1 MINTPKIYKMRIVFT
16 CAEKSV
22 AQRNTFNA
30 VRSMVLASGLP
41 YEPAKVNKNW
51 PRLAYGPAPSMG
63 VRAEREYVDVYLL
76 SSVPAEQVRCSLEQ
90 AKPQGLTLLDVQRV
104 PYALPSVQNL
114 AVGAVYRVEGNFDLF
129 GPEQTA
135 EDFFNAARVDITR
148 RAESGLALVQNAKP
162 YIWKAQTV
170 SNSAVRL
177 TLLNVQGKWERPQT
191 LIAAWLG
198 VDIPAQDDTFTVE
211 GFTFIRESFL
221 WQDSEGEFHP
231 I

>member
-1 MINTPKIYKMRIVFT
+1 MRIVFT
-16 CAEKSV
+16 CAEKSA
-22 AQRNTFNA
+22 AQRNTFNS

-51 PRLAYGPAPSMG
+51 PRLAYGPAPSM
-63 VRAEREYVDVYLL
+63 RR
-76 SSVPAEQVRCSLEQ
+76 SLEP

>member
-1 MINTPKIYKMRIVFT
+1 MRIVFT
-16 CAEKSV
+16 CAEKSP
-22 AQRNTFNA
+22 ARLNTFNA

-63 VRAEREYVDVYLL
+63 VRAEREYLDIYLL
-76 SSVPAEQVRCSLEQ
+76 SAVPAEQVRSSLEQ

-114 AVGAVYRVEGNFDLF
+114 AAAAVYRVEGNFGLF
-129 GPEQTA
+129 APDMTA

-148 RAESGLALVQNAKP
+148 WADNGLALVQNAKP

-170 SNSAVRL
+170 SNRAVRL

-198 VDIPAQDDTFTVE
+198 VDIPAQDEAFTVE
-211 GFTFIRESFL
+211 GFIFIRESFL

>member
-1 MINTPKIYKMRIVFT
+1 MRIVFT
-16 CAEKSV
+16 CAEKSP
-22 AQRNTFNA
+22 ARLNTFNA

-63 VRAEREYVDVYLL
+63 VRAEREYLDIYLL
-76 SSVPAEQVRCSLEQ
+76 SAEPIQKVREALEQ

-114 AVGAVYRVEGNFDLF
+114 AAAAVYRVEGNFDLF
-129 GPEQTA
+129 APDMTA

-148 RAESGLALVQNAKP
+148 RADNGLALVQNAKP

-170 SNSAVRL
+170 SNRAVRL

-198 VDIPAQDDTFTVE
+198 VDIPAQDEAFTVE
-211 GFTFIRESFL
+211 GFIFIRESFL

>member
-1 MINTPKIYKMRIVFT
+1 MRIVFT
-16 CAEKSV
+16 CAEKSP
-22 AQRNTFNA
+22 ARLNTFNA

-63 VRAEREYVDVYLL
+63 VRAEREYLDIYLL
-76 SSVPAEQVRCSLEQ
+76 SAVPAEQVRSSLEQ

-114 AVGAVYRVEGNFDLF
+114 AAAAVYRVEGNFGLF
-129 GPEQTA
+129 MTA

-148 RAESGLALVQNAKP
+148 WADNGLALVQNAKP

-170 SNSAVRL
+170 SNRAVRL

-198 VDIPAQDDTFTVE
+198 IDIPAQDEAFTVE

>member
-1 MINTPKIYKMRIVFT
+1 MRIVFI
-16 CAEKSV
+16 CAEKSP
-22 AQRNTFNA
+22 ARLNTFNA

-63 VRAEREYVDVYLL
+63 VRAEREYLDIYLL
-76 SSVPAEQVRCSLEQ
+76 SVVPAEQVRSSLEQ

-114 AVGAVYRVEGNFDLF
+114 AAAAVYRVEGNFDLF
-129 GPEQTA
+129 APDMTA
-135 EDFFNAARVDITR
+135 EDFFNAARVDITC
-148 RAESGLALVQNAKP
+148 RADNGLALVQNAKP

-170 SNSAVRL
+170 SNRAVRL

-198 VDIPAQDDTFTVE
+198 IDIPAQDEAFTVE

>member
-1 MINTPKIYKMRIVFT
+1 MRIVFT
-16 CAEKSV
+16 CAEKSP
-22 AQRNTFNA
+22 ARLNTFNA

-63 VRAEREYVDVYLL
+63 VRAEREYLDIYLL
-76 SSVPAEQVRCSLEQ
+76 SAVSAEQVRSSLEQ

-114 AVGAVYRVEGNFDLF
+114 AAAAVYRVEGNFDLF
-129 GPEQTA
+129 APDMTA

-148 RAESGLALVQNAKP
+148 RADNGLALVQNAKP

-170 SNSAVRL
+170 SNRAVRL
-177 TLLNVQGKWERPQT
+177 MLLNVQGKWERPQT

-198 VDIPAQDDTFTVE
+198 IDIPAQDEAFTVE

>member
-1 MINTPKIYKMRIVFT
+1 MRIVFT
-16 CAEKSV
+16 CA
-22 AQRNTFNA
+22 AQSAARLNTFNA

-51 PRLAYGPAPSMG
+51 PRLAYGPAPAMG
-63 VRAEREYVDVYLL
+63 VLAEREYLDIYLL
-76 SSVPAEQVRCSLEQ
+76 SAVLAKQVQDALEQ

-114 AVGAVYRVEGNFDLF
+114 AAAAVYRVEGNFDLF
-129 GPEQTA
+129 GPEKTA

-148 RAESGLALVQNAKP
+148 RAGNGLALVQNVKP

-170 SNSAVRL
+170 SNAAVRL
-177 TLLNVQGKWERPQT
+177 TLVNVQGKWERPQT

-198 VDIPAQDDTFTVE
+198 IDIPAQDESFTVE
-211 GFTFIRESFL
+211 GFTFIRENFL
-221 WQDSEGEFHP
+221 WQDSSGEFHP

>member
-1 MINTPKIYKMRIVFT
+1 MRIVFT
-16 CAEKSV
+16 CAEKSP
-22 AQRNTFNA
+22 ARLNTFNA

-41 YEPAKVNKNW
+41 YEPAKVNKHW

-63 VRAEREYVDVYLL
+63 VRAEREYLDIYLL
-76 SSVPAEQVRCSLEQ
+76 SAVPAEQVRSSLEQ

-114 AVGAVYRVEGNFDLF
+114 AAAAVYRVEGNFDLF
-129 GPEQTA
+129 APDMTA

-148 RAESGLALVQNAKP
+148 RADNGLALVQNAKP

-170 SNSAVRL
+170 SDRAVRL

-198 VDIPAQDDTFTVE
+198 IDIPAQDDAFTVE

-221 WQDSEGEFHP
+221 WQDSEGKFHP

>member
-1 MINTPKIYKMRIVFT
+1 MRIVFT
-16 CAEKSV
+16 CAEKSP
-22 AQRNTFNA
+22 ARLNTFNA

-63 VRAEREYVDVYLL
+63 VRAEREYLDIYLL
-76 SSVPAEQVRCSLEQ
+76 SAVPAEQVRSSLEQ
-90 AKPQGLTLLDVQRV
+90 SKPQGLTLLDVQRV

-114 AVGAVYRVEGNFDLF
+114 AAAAVYRVEGNFDLF
-129 GPEQTA
+129 APDMTA

-148 RAESGLALVQNAKP
+148 RADNGLALVQNAKP

-170 SNSAVRL
+170 SDRAVRL

-198 VDIPAQDDTFTVE
+198 IDIPAQDEAFTVE

>member
-1 MINTPKIYKMRIVFT
+1 MRIVFT
-16 CAEKSV
+16 CAEKSP
-22 AQRNTFNA
+22 ARLNTFNA

-63 VRAEREYVDVYLL
+63 VRAEREYLDIYLL
-76 SSVPAEQVRCSLEQ
+76 SAVPAEQVRSSLEQ

-114 AVGAVYRVEGNFDLF
+114 AAAAVYRVEGNFGLF
-129 GPEQTA
+129 APDMTA

-148 RAESGLALVQNAKP
+148 WADNGLALVQNAKP

-170 SNSAVRL
+170 SNRAVRL

-198 VDIPAQDDTFTVE
+198 IDIPAQDEAFTVE